1 MAGEEV
7 LSGYGV
13 THVFMLNG
21 VNAGM
26 KPAKV
31 GLPISPTGKDAF
43 VPFPLPFRQL
53 FPSWAEER
61 ELDLLPLAAFS
72 AQPVDISALCPAP
85 AQGQG
90 SGRNSEHINKVCGVG
105 ENSKASYLYFV
116 GGHQPAQHIVQ
127 TLLFFHTHAHTPEQ

>member
-1 MAGEEV
+1 
-7 LSGYGV
+7 
-13 THVFMLNG
+13 MLKG

-26 KPAKV
+26 KLDKA

-61 ELDLLPLAAFS
+61 EPNLLPLATFP
-72 AQPVDISALCPAP
+72 AQPVDISALCPTP

-90 SGRNSEHINKVCGVG
+90 SGRNSEHMKKVCRVG
-105 ENSKASYLYFV
+105 ENSKASLSV
-116 GGHQPAQHIVQ
+116 
-127 TLLFFHTHAHTPEQ
+127 L